1 VWWLRKVQVNNFEI
15 GDEVYSR
22 VPQEQMG
29 TVAEFVSI
37 NSELV
42 AKTQNSSFEEAAGL
56 PLTGLTAIQA
66 LESVG
71 IKENDRNSFRLWR
84 CR

>member
-1 VWWLRKVQVNNFEI
+1 
-15 GDEVYSR
+15 
-22 VPQEQMG
+22 MG

-42 AKTQNSSFEEAAGL
+42 AKNPKLFFEEAAGL

-66 LESVG
+66 LE
-71 IKENDRNSFRLWR
+71 RLALKR
-84 CR
+84 TIESYSCRFWWCR

>member
-1 VWWLRKVQVNNFEI
+1 
-15 GDEVYSR
+15 
-22 VPQEQMG
+22 MG

-42 AKTQNSSFEEAAGL
+42 AKNPKLFFEEAAGL

-71 IKENDRNSFRLWR
+71 IKENDRILFMQALAV
-84 CR
+84 

>member
-1 VWWLRKVQVNNFEI
+1 MK
-15 GDEVYSR
+15 YTR

-42 AKTQNSSFEEAAGL
+42 AKTQKLFFRRSSRI
-56 PLTGLTAIQA
+56 TINGLTAIQA
-66 LESVG
+66 LESV
-71 IKENDRNSFRLWR
+71 IKENDRFLFMQALAV
-84 CR
+84 

>member
-1 VWWLRKVQVNNFEI
+1 VVVEKGADVNNFEI

-37 NSELV
+37 NSDLV
-42 AKTQNSSFEEAAGL
+42 AKNPKNFRRSSRI
-56 PLTGLTAIQA
+56 TINRTYSNTS

-71 IKENDRNSFRLWR
+71 IKENDRFLFMQVLV
-84 CR
+84 